1 MVFLSDL
8 VSVRMKISSCSR
20 IICSCRVFNFIPVCP
35 PAMLRVQIDSVLGGV
50 VAHTINENDSRM
62 IRIGG
67 MGIS

>member
-1 MVFLSDL
+1 
-8 VSVRMKISSCSR
+8 
-20 IICSCRVFNFIPVCP
+20 
-35 PAMLRVQIDSVLGGV
+35 MLRVQIDSVLGGV